1 MSFGVARPSR
11 GVPTILLMSEL
22 FTSLLAN
29 LHLPAIGFA
38 IGVIVGLTGVG
49 GGSLMTPILV
59 GGLGIPPAI
68 AVGTDLLF
76 AAITKSFGAV
86 VHWRVGNVAKRLLT
100 VLITAS
106 LTGAAL
112 AFAVIHQVK
121 PDIEALNRVI
131 RFSLGVALFA
141 TAFALLIRP
150 WLLRLH
156 RSQSPLAPASDLH
169 SNLWPTVVLGLVIG
183 AVVTLSSVGAGAIGV
198 TALLLL
204 HPSLPISRIVG
215 TDIAYAVPL
224 TAAAGL
230 AHASVGHLD
239 VNLLIGLLVGSVP
252 GILLGARLSKRVP
265 EIATRSL
272 LVAALSFAGVK
283 LVA

>member
-1 MSFGVARPSR
+1 MS
-11 GVPTILLMSEL
+11 L
-22 FTSLLAN
+22 FSQI
-29 LHLPAIGFA
+29 HLPAIGFS
-38 IGVIVGLTGVG
+38 IGIVIGITGVG

-59 GGLGIPPAI
+59 GGLGIAPAI

-76 AAITKSFGAV
+76 AAVTKSFGVIA
-86 VHWRVGNVAKRLLT
+86 HWRAGNIAKRLVTILT
-100 VLITAS
+100 AAS
-106 LTGAAL
+106 LAGGVL
-112 AFAVIHQVK
+112 AFAVIHEVR
-121 PDIEALNRVI
+121 PNVDALNRVV
-131 RFSLGVALFA
+131 RLSLGIALIG
-141 TAFALLIRP
+141 TAAALLIRP
-150 WLLRLH
+150 WLI
-156 RSQSPLAPASDLH
+156 RSQSAAPQQSTVDVTKK
-169 SNLWPTVVLGLVIG
+169 LWPTVALGLVIG

-204 HPSLPISRIVG
+204 HPALPIARVVG

-239 VNLLIGLLVGSVP
+239 GNLLIGLLAGSVP
-252 GILLGARLSKRVP
+252 GIFLGARLSRRVP

-272 LVAALSFAGVK
+272 LVAALSFAGAK

>member
-1 MSFGVARPSR
+1 MAWPAYHLF
-11 GVPTILLMSEL
+11 MSEL
-22 FTSLLAN
+22 FTSVVAN

-38 IGVIVGLTGVG
+38 IGVIIGLTGVG

-86 VHWRVGNVAKRLLT
+86 AHWRVGNVAKRLLT
-100 VLITAS
+100 VLITSS

-112 AFAVIHQVK
+112 AFAVIHEVK
-121 PDIEALNRVI
+121 PNIEALNQVI
-131 RFSLGVALFA
+131 RFSLGVALFG

-150 WLLRLH
+150 WLLRL
-156 RSQSPLAPASDLH
+156 RRGQSLRASAHDV
-169 SNLWPTVVLGLVIG
+169 SNNVWPTIVLGLAIG

-239 VNLLIGLLVGSVP
+239 VNLLVGLLVGSVP

>member
-1 MSFGVARPSR
+1 
-11 GVPTILLMSEL
+11 MSEL
-22 FTSLLAN
+22 FSFI
-29 LHLPAIGFA
+29 HLPAIGFA
-38 IGVIVGLTGVG
+38 IGIIIGLTGVG

-76 AAITKSFGAV
+76 ASITKSFGAV
-86 VHWRVGNVAKRLLT
+86 AHWRIGNVAKRLLS
-100 VLITAS
+100 VLIASS

-112 AFAVIHQVK
+112 AFALIHELQ
-121 PDIEALNRVI
+121 PNIEALNKVI
-131 RFSLGVALFA
+131 KTSLGVALFI

-150 WLLRLH
+150 WLLKFRRTH
-156 RSQSPLAPASDLH
+156 NVTASEQDVQG
-169 SNLWPTVVLGLVIG
+169 NVRATAVLGVAIG
-183 AVVTLSSVGAGAIGV
+183 AVVMLSSVGAGAIGV

-204 HPSLPISRIVG
+204 HPSLPITRIVG

-239 VNLLIGLLVGSVP
+239 ANLLIGLLVGSVP

-265 EIATRSL
+265 EVATRCL

>member
-1 MSFGVARPSR
+1 MLFQCVSSLDAAHSIVC
-11 GVPTILLMSEL
+11 MSEL
-22 FTSLLAN
+22 FPLI
-29 LHLPAIGFA
+29 HLPAIGFA
-38 IGVIVGLTGVG
+38 IGIIIGLTGVG

-76 AAITKSFGAV
+76 ASITKSFGAV
-86 VHWRVGNVAKRLLT
+86 AHWRIGNVAKRLLA
-100 VLITAS
+100 VLIASS

-112 AFAVIHQVK
+112 AFALIHQLQ
-121 PDIEALNRVI
+121 PNIEALNKVI
-131 RFSLGVALFA
+131 KTSLGFTLFI
-141 TAFALLIRP
+141 TAVALLIRP
-150 WLLRLH
+150 WLLKFRRTH
-156 RSQSPLAPASDLH
+156 ALAASAQDAQG
-169 SNLWPTVVLGLVIG
+169 SMWATAGLGVVIG
-183 AVVTLSSVGAGAIGV
+183 AVVMLSSVGAGAIGV

-204 HPSLPISRIVG
+204 HPSLPITRIVG

-230 AHASVGHLD
+230 AHASVGHVD
-239 VNLLIGLLVGSVP
+239 VNLLTGLLVGSVP

-272 LVAALSFAGVK
+272 LVAALGIAGVK

>member
-1 MSFGVARPSR
+1 MPEFFSFV
-11 GVPTILLMSEL
+11 
-22 FTSLLAN
+22 
-29 LHLPAIGFA
+29 HLPAIGFA
-38 IGVIVGLTGVG
+38 IGIVIGLTGVG

-76 AAITKSFGAV
+76 ASITKSFGALA
-86 VHWRVGNVAKRLLT
+86 HWRVGNVAKRLLAI
-100 VLITAS
+100 LIGSS

-112 AFAVIHQVK
+112 AFVLIHQLQ
-121 PDIEALNRVI
+121 PNIEALNKVI
-131 RFSLGVALFA
+131 KTALGIALFA

-150 WLLRLH
+150 WLLQFRRAH
-156 RSQSPLAPASDLH
+156 ASEASSHDVRG
-169 SNLWPTVVLGLVIG
+169 NLWATVGLGFAIG
-183 AVVTLSSVGAGAIGV
+183 AVVMLSSVGAGAIGV

-204 HPSLPISRIVG
+204 HPSLPITRIVG

-239 VNLLIGLLVGSVP
+239 PALLIGLLIGSVP
-252 GILLGARLSKRVP
+252 GILLGARVSKRVP

>member
-1 MSFGVARPSR
+1 MAAI
-11 GVPTILLMSEL
+11 TILCMSEL
-22 FTSLLAN
+22 FSFI
-29 LHLPAIGFA
+29 HLPAIGFA
-38 IGVIVGLTGVG
+38 IGIIIGLTGVG

-76 AAITKSFGAV
+76 ASITKSFGAV
-86 VHWRVGNVAKRLLT
+86 AHWRIGNVAKRLLG
-100 VLITAS
+100 VLIASS

-112 AFAVIHQVK
+112 AFAVIHQLQ
-121 PDIEALNRVI
+121 PNIEALNKVI
-131 RFSLGVALFA
+131 KTSLGIALFI

-150 WLLRLH
+150 WLLKFRRAH
-156 RSQSPLAPASDLH
+156 EVRDVKAASAQDVQG
-169 SNLWPTVVLGLVIG
+169 NLWATAALGCVIG
-183 AVVTLSSVGAGAIGV
+183 AVVMLSSVGAGAIGV

-239 VNLLIGLLVGSVP
+239 VNLLIGLLIGSVP

-265 EIATRSL
+265 EVATRSL

>member
-1 MSFGVARPSR
+1 M
-11 GVPTILLMSEL
+11 PTILSMSEL
-22 FTSLLAN
+22 FTSVVAHI
-29 LHLPAIGFA
+29 HLPAIGFA
-38 IGVIVGLTGVG
+38 IGIIIGLTGVG

-86 VHWRVGNVAKRLLT
+86 AHWRVGNVAKRLLT
-100 VLITAS
+100 VLICAS

-112 AFAVIHQVK
+112 AFAVIHEVK
-121 PDIEALNRVI
+121 PNIDALNRVI
-131 RFSLGVALFA
+131 RFSLGVALFG

-150 WLLRLH
+150 WLLRMR
-156 RSQSPLAPASDLH
+156 RSQSLQASAHDV
-169 SNLWPTVVLGLVIG
+169 SNNLWPTVVLGLAIG

-204 HPSLPISRIVG
+204 HPALPISRIVG

>member
-1 MSFGVARPSR
+1 MPALSSIVG
-11 GVPTILLMSEL
+11 MSEL
-22 FTSLLAN
+22 FTSAVAHI
-29 LHLPAIGFA
+29 HLPAIGFA
-38 IGVIVGLTGVG
+38 IGSIIGLTGVG

-59 GGLGIPPAI
+59 GGFGVPPMI
-68 AVGTDLLF
+68 AVGTDLVF
-76 AAITKSFGAV
+76 AAVTKSFGAV
-86 VHWRVGNVAKRLLT
+86 AHWRVGNVAKRLLA

-112 AFAVIHQVK
+112 AFAVIHELRPNVV
-121 PDIEALNRVI
+121 ALNRVI
-131 RFSLGVALFA
+131 RFALGVALIG
-141 TAFALLIRP
+141 TASALLIRP
-150 WLLRLH
+150 WLMRIRRDRPPH
-156 RSQSPLAPASDLH
+156 EPSQGV
-169 SNLWPTVVLGLVIG
+169 SNQLWPTVVLGMSIG

-204 HPSLPISRIVG
+204 HPTLPVARIVG

-239 VNLLIGLLVGSVP
+239 GDLLIGLLIGSVP
-252 GILLGARLSKRVP
+252 GILVGARLAKRVP
-265 EIATRSL
+265 ELATRSL
-272 LVAALSFAGVK
+272 LVATLSIAGVK

>member
-1 MSFGVARPSR
+1 MSA
-11 GVPTILLMSEL
+11 L
-22 FTSLLAN
+22 FSFI
-29 LHLPAIGFA
+29 HLPVIGFA
-38 IGVIVGLTGVG
+38 IGIIIGLTGVG

-76 AAITKSFGAV
+76 ASITKSFGAV
-86 VHWRVGNVAKRLLT
+86 AHWRIGNVAKRLLT
-100 VLITAS
+100 ILIASS

-112 AFAVIHQVK
+112 AFALIHELQ
-121 PDIEALNRVI
+121 PNIEALNKVI
-131 RFSLGVALFA
+131 KSALGVALFV

-150 WLLRLH
+150 WLMTFRRAH
-156 RSQSPLAPASDLH
+156 SVAAAEDVRGSPWATAA
-169 SNLWPTVVLGLVIG
+169 LGIAIG
-183 AVVTLSSVGAGAIGV
+183 AVVMLSSVGAGAIGV

-204 HPSLPISRIVG
+204 HPSLPITRVVG

-239 VNLLIGLLVGSVP
+239 VNLLLGLLVGSVP

>member
-1 MSFGVARPSR
+1 
-11 GVPTILLMSEL
+11 MSEL
-22 FTSLLAN
+22 FTFI
-29 LHLPAIGFA
+29 HLPAIGFV
-38 IGVIVGLTGVG
+38 IGIIVGLTGVG

-59 GGLGIPPAI
+59 GGLGVPPAI

-76 AAITKSFGAV
+76 ASITKSFGAV
-86 VHWRVGNVAKRLLT
+86 AHWRVGNVAKRLLG
-100 VLITAS
+100 VLIVSS

-112 AFAVIHQVK
+112 GFALIHQLQ
-121 PDIEALNRVI
+121 PNIDALNKVI
-131 RFSLGVALFA
+131 KTALGVALFI

-150 WLLRLH
+150 WLMKFR
-156 RSQSPLAPASDLH
+156 RAQS
-169 SNLWPTVVLGLVIG
+169 TVAAAHDVEGSLGATFVLGVLIGG
-183 AVVTLSSVGAGAIGV
+183 AVMLSSVGAGAIGV

-204 HPSLPISRIVG
+204 HPSLPITRVVG

-239 VNLLIGLLVGSVP
+239 MNLLLGLLVGSVP

>member
-1 MSFGVARPSR
+1 
-11 GVPTILLMSEL
+11 MSEL
-22 FTSLLAN
+22 FPLI
-29 LHLPAIGFA
+29 HLPAIGFA
-38 IGVIVGLTGVG
+38 IGIIIGLTGIG

-76 AAITKSFGAV
+76 ASITKSFGAV
-86 VHWRVGNVAKRLLT
+86 AHWRIGNVAKRLLA
-100 VLITAS
+100 VLIVSS

-112 AFAVIHQVK
+112 AFALIHELQ
-121 PDIEALNRVI
+121 PNIEALNKVI
-131 RFSLGVALFA
+131 KSALGVALFI

-150 WLLRLH
+150 WLLKFRRTH
-156 RSQSPLAPASDLH
+156 PVASAHDVQG
-169 SNLWPTVVLGLVIG
+169 NLWATAGLGVAIG
-183 AVVTLSSVGAGAIGV
+183 AVVMLSSVGAGAIGV

-204 HPSLPISRIVG
+204 HPSLPITRVVG

-272 LVAALSFAGVK
+272 LVAALGIAGVK

>member
-1 MSFGVARPSR
+1 M
-11 GVPTILLMSEL
+11 PTILCMSEL
-22 FTSLLAN
+22 FTSVVSHI
-29 LHLPAIGFA
+29 HLPAIGFA
-38 IGVIVGLTGVG
+38 IGIIIGLTGVG

-86 VHWRVGNVAKRLLT
+86 GHWRVGNVAKRLLT

-112 AFAVIHQVK
+112 AFAVIHEVK
-121 PDIEALNRVI
+121 PDLDALNRVL
-131 RFSLGVALFA
+131 RFSLGVALFG

-150 WLLRLH
+150 WLLRL
-156 RSQSPLAPASDLH
+156 RRDQSLQAPAHDV
-169 SNLWPTVVLGLVIG
+169 SNDLWPTVVLGLAIG

-204 HPSLPISRIVG
+204 HPALPISRIVG

-239 VNLLIGLLVGSVP
+239 VTLLIGLLVGSVP

>member
-1 MSFGVARPSR
+1 
-11 GVPTILLMSEL
+11 MSEI
-22 FTSLLAN
+22 FN
-29 LHLPAIGFA
+29 LVASNIHLPAIGFA
-38 IGVIVGLTGVG
+38 IGIIIGLTGVG

-86 VHWRVGNVAKRLLT
+86 AHWRVGNVAKRLLA

-106 LTGAAL
+106 LTGATL
-112 AFAVIHQVK
+112 AFAVIHEVK
-121 PDIEALNRVI
+121 PNIDALNRVI
-131 RFSLGVALFA
+131 RAALGVALFG
-141 TAFALLIRP
+141 TAFALMIRP
-150 WLLRLH
+150 WLLRFR
-156 RSQSPLAPASDLH
+156 RSHSPPALAHDVQG
-169 SNLWPTVVLGLVIG
+169 NLWQTVALGLAIG

-239 VNLLIGLLVGSVP
+239 VSLLVGLLVGSVP

>member
-1 MSFGVARPSR
+1 MSTLPSIVA
-11 GVPTILLMSEL
+11 MSEL
-22 FTSLLAN
+22 FSN
-29 LHLPAIGFA
+29 LHLPLIGLT

-76 AAITKSFGAV
+76 AAITKSFGALA
-86 VHWRVGNVAKRLLT
+86 HWRVGNVARRLLL

-106 LTGAAL
+106 LTGAGVAFALVRYLRPDIAGLNGVIRSAL
-112 AFAVIHQVK
+112 A
-121 PDIEALNRVI
+121 
-131 RFSLGVALFA
+131 VALFV
-141 TAFALLIRP
+141 TAAALIIRP
-150 WLLRLH
+150 WLLRQRKNSVRFASAHDLDTDA
-156 RSQSPLAPASDLH
+156 RLAP
-169 SNLWPTVVLGLVIG
+169 TVLLGLAIG

-204 HPSLPISRIVG
+204 HPALPIHRIVG

-239 VNLLIGLLVGSVP
+239 IALLASLLVGSVP

-265 EIATRSL
+265 EVATRSL
-272 LVAALSFAGVK
+272 LVAALGFAGIK

>member
-1 MSFGVARPSR
+1 MARPAYH
-11 GVPTILLMSEL
+11 LFMSEL
-22 FTSLLAN
+22 FTSVVAN

-38 IGVIVGLTGVG
+38 IGVIIGLTGVG

-76 AAITKSFGAV
+76 AAITKSYGAV
-86 VHWRVGNVAKRLLT
+86 AHWRVGNEAKRLLT
-100 VLITAS
+100 VLITSS

-112 AFAVIHQVK
+112 AFAVIHEVK
-121 PDIEALNRVI
+121 PNIEALNQVI
-131 RFSLGVALFA
+131 RFSLGVALFG

-150 WLLRLH
+150 WLLRL
-156 RSQSPLAPASDLH
+156 RRGQSLRASAHDV
-169 SNLWPTVVLGLVIG
+169 SNNVWPTIVLGLAIG

-239 VNLLIGLLVGSVP
+239 VNLLVGLLVGSVP

>member
-1 MSFGVARPSR
+1 MPAYYLF
-11 GVPTILLMSEL
+11 MSEL
-22 FTSLLAN
+22 FTSVVTH

-38 IGVIVGLTGVG
+38 IGVIIGLTGVG

-59 GGLGIPPAI
+59 GGLGIAPAI

-86 VHWRVGNVAKRLLT
+86 AHWRVGNVAKRLLA

-106 LTGAAL
+106 LAGAAL
-112 AFAVIHQVK
+112 AFAVIHEVK
-121 PDIEALNRVI
+121 PNIEALNRVI
-131 RFSLGVALFA
+131 RFSLGVALFG

-150 WLLRLH
+150 WLLRLR
-156 RSQSPLAPASDLH
+156 RSQSPQALAHDLQ
-169 SNLWPTVVLGLVIG
+169 SNLWLTVGLGLIIG

-204 HPSLPISRIVG
+204 HPALPISRIVG

>member
-1 MSFGVARPSR
+1 
-11 GVPTILLMSEL
+11 MSEL
-22 FTSLLAN
+22 FFSVVAN
-29 LHLPAIGFA
+29 IHLPAIGFA

-86 VHWRVGNVAKRLLT
+86 AHWRVGNVAKRLLT
-100 VLITAS
+100 VLITSS

-112 AFAVIHQVK
+112 AFAVIHEVK
-121 PDIEALNRVI
+121 PNIDALNRVI
-131 RFSLGVALFA
+131 RFSLGVALFG

-150 WLLRLH
+150 WLLRLRRGQPPQGSTH
-156 RSQSPLAPASDLH
+156 DVSN
-169 SNLWPTVVLGLVIG
+169 NLWPTVVLGLVIG
-183 AVVTLSSVGAGAIGV
+183 GVVTLSSVGAGAIGV

-204 HPSLPISRIVG
+204 HPALPISRIVG

>member
-1 MSFGVARPSR
+1 M
-11 GVPTILLMSEL
+11 PTILFMSEL
-22 FTSLLAN
+22 FTSVVAN
-29 LHLPAIGFA
+29 IHLPAIGFA
-38 IGVIVGLTGVG
+38 IGIIIGLTGVG

-86 VHWRVGNVAKRLLT
+86 AHWRVGNVAKRLLT

-112 AFAVIHQVK
+112 AFAVIHEVK
-121 PDIEALNRVI
+121 PNIDALNRVI
-131 RFSLGVALFA
+131 RFSLGVALFG
-141 TAFALLIRP
+141 TAFALLMRP
-150 WLLRLH
+150 WLLRLR
-156 RSQSPLAPASDLH
+156 RSQPLQASAHDA
-169 SNLWPTVVLGLVIG
+169 SNNLWATVVLGLVIG

-204 HPSLPISRIVG
+204 HPALPISRIVG

-239 VNLLIGLLVGSVP
+239 VNLLIGLLLGSVP
-252 GILLGARLSKRVP
+252 GILLGARVSKRVP

>member
-1 MSFGVARPSR
+1 MRLSL
-11 GVPTILLMSEL
+11 PTIVFMLEL
-22 FTSLLAN
+22 FSFI
-29 LHLPAIGFA
+29 HLPAIGLA
-38 IGVIVGLTGVG
+38 IGIVIGLTGVG

-59 GGLGIPPAI
+59 GGLGVPPAV

-76 AAITKSFGAV
+76 ASITKSFGAFA
-86 VHWRVGNVAKRLLT
+86 HWRIGNVARRLLT
-100 VLITAS
+100 LLIVSS

-112 AFAVIHQVK
+112 AFVIIHQLQ
-121 PDIEALNRVI
+121 PDVNALNKVI
-131 RFSLGVALFA
+131 KTALGFALFT
-141 TAFALLIRP
+141 TAFALLARP
-150 WLLRLH
+150 WLLRFRRTH
-156 RSQSPLAPASDLH
+156 GTTAPAHDVRN
-169 SNLWPTVVLGLVIG
+169 NLWATIGLGFAIG
-183 AVVTLSSVGAGAIGV
+183 AVVMLSSVGAGAIGV

-204 HPSLPISRIVG
+204 HPALPITRVVG

-239 VNLLIGLLVGSVP
+239 PALLFGLLAGSVP

>member
-1 MSFGVARPSR
+1 
-11 GVPTILLMSEL
+11 MSEL
-22 FTSLLAN
+22 FSFI
-29 LHLPAIGFA
+29 HLPAIGFA
-38 IGVIVGLTGVG
+38 IGIIIGLTGVG

-76 AAITKSFGAV
+76 ASITKSFGAV
-86 VHWRVGNVAKRLLT
+86 AHWRVGNVAKRLLG
-100 VLITAS
+100 VLIVSS
-106 LTGAAL
+106 LTGAAS
-112 AFAVIHQVK
+112 AFALIHQLQ
-121 PDIEALNRVI
+121 PNLETLNKVI
-131 RFSLGVALFA
+131 KTSLGVALFV

-150 WLLRLH
+150 WLLKFRRTH
-156 RSQSPLAPASDLH
+156 AAHNTAASTLDVRG
-169 SNLWPTVVLGLVIG
+169 NVWATAALGVAIG
-183 AVVTLSSVGAGAIGV
+183 AVVMLSSVGAGAIGV

-204 HPSLPISRIVG
+204 HPSLPITRVVG

-239 VNLLIGLLVGSVP
+239 SNLLIGLLVGSVP

-265 EIATRSL
+265 EVATRSL

>member
-1 MSFGVARPSR
+1 MWLNFLSV
-11 GVPTILLMSEL
+11 
-22 FTSLLAN
+22 
-29 LHLPAIGFA
+29 
-38 IGVIVGLTGVG
+38 
-49 GGSLMTPILV
+49 
-59 GGLGIPPAI
+59 GIPPAI

-76 AAITKSFGAV
+76 AAITKSFGAIA
-86 VHWRVGNVAKRLLT
+86 HWRVGNVAKRLLT
-100 VLITAS
+100 VLIIAS

-112 AFAVIHQVK
+112 AFAVIHEVK
-121 PDIEALNRVI
+121 PNIDAINRVI
-131 RFSLGVALFA
+131 RFSLGLALFG
-141 TAFALLIRP
+141 TAFALLMRP
-150 WLLRLH
+150 WLLRLR
-156 RSQSPLAPASDLH
+156 RSHPLQVSAHDVSN
-169 SNLWPTVVLGLVIG
+169 NLWPTVVLGLVIG

-198 TALLLL
+198 TALLLS
-204 HPSLPISRIVG
+204 HPALPISRIVG

-265 EIATRSL
+265 EIATPGL

>member
-1 MSFGVARPSR
+1 
-11 GVPTILLMSEL
+11 MSEL
-22 FTSLLAN
+22 FSFI
-29 LHLPAIGFA
+29 HLPAIGLA
-38 IGVIVGLTGVG
+38 IGIIIGLTGVG

-76 AAITKSFGAV
+76 ASITKSFGAIA
-86 VHWRVGNVAKRLLT
+86 HWRVGNVAKRLLG
-100 VLITAS
+100 VLIASS

-112 AFAVIHQVK
+112 AFALIHQLQ
-121 PDIEALNRVI
+121 PNIEALNKVI
-131 RFSLGVALFA
+131 KTSLGIALFI
-141 TAFALLIRP
+141 TAFALLTRP
-150 WLLRLH
+150 WLLKFRRTH
-156 RSQSPLAPASDLH
+156 ATSPTTAAPAHDVRG
-169 SNLWPTVVLGLVIG
+169 NLWATVALGCVIG
-183 AVVTLSSVGAGAIGV
+183 AVVMLSSVGAGAIGV

-204 HPSLPISRIVG
+204 HPSLPISRVVG

-239 VNLLIGLLVGSVP
+239 LNLLIGLLIGSVP

-265 EIATRSL
+265 EVATRSL

>member
-1 MSFGVARPSR
+1 MPELSSF
-11 GVPTILLMSEL
+11 I
-22 FTSLLAN
+22 
-29 LHLPAIGFA
+29 HLPAIGLA
-38 IGVIVGLTGVG
+38 IGIVIGLTGVG

-59 GGLGIPPAI
+59 GGLGVPPAV

-76 AAITKSFGAV
+76 ASITKSFGALA
-86 VHWRVGNVAKRLLT
+86 HWRIGNVARRLLML
-100 VLITAS
+100 LIAS
-106 LTGAAL
+106 SLAGAGM
-112 AFAVIHQVK
+112 AFVIIQQLQ
-121 PDIEALNRVI
+121 PDVEALNKVI
-131 RFSLGVALFA
+131 KTALGFALFT

-150 WLLRLH
+150 WLSRFRQTH
-156 RSQSPLAPASDLH
+156 PVPAPAHDVH
-169 SNLWPTVVLGLVIG
+169 GNLWATVILGFAIG
-183 AVVTLSSVGAGAIGV
+183 AVVMLSSVGAGAIGV

-204 HPSLPISRIVG
+204 HPALPITRVVG

-239 VNLLIGLLVGSVP
+239 PALLLGLLTGSVP

-272 LVAALSFAGVK
+272 LVAALGFAGMK